1 MKKENVA
8 RNDLLT
14 ALREQGVA
22 SIVEVRYAV
31 LELDGQISVIKD
43 DAAMP
48 TSRDGCVTA
57 EILEQAPVILEELHL
72 RPGEVATAPR
82 A

>member
-1 MKKENVA
+1 MRKENVA
-8 RNDLLT
+8 RNDVLT

-22 SIVEVRYAV
+22 SITEVRYAV

-43 DAAMP
+43 NAAMP
-48 TSRDGCVTA
+48 SSRGGRVTA
-57 EILEQAPVILEELHL
+57 EILEQAPVTLEELHL
-72 RPGEVATAPR
+72 RPGETGALR